1 MANNI
6 QQEFENLLGWPHCY
20 DKDPYGG
27 YKDEYVQY
35 MWVGWKLA
43 YNYYKDREDHIC
55 SSD

>member
-35 MWVGWKLA
+35 MWVGWNLA
-43 YNYYKDREDHIC
+43 YNYFKDREVQAC